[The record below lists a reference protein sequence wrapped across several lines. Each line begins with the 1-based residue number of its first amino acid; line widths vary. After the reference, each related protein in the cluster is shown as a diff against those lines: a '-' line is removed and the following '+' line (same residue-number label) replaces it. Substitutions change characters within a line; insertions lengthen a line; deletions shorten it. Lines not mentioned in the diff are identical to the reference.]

1 MRIAIAGFF
10 RADFDPIAARTLLAV
25 APGAHPCILRD
36 LDYRKLRPGVRLEP
50 CGPEHRPRQAG
61 STRGPRAAFR
71 HSLDE
76 RESIPPAPT
85 DPCDVPDRKR
95 SAHFEL

>member
-10 RADFDPIAARTLLAV
+10 RADFDPIAARTLLAA

-50 CGPEHRPRQAG
+50 CGPEHRPRAG
-61 STRGPRAAFR
+61 R
-71 HSLDE
+71 
-76 RESIPPAPT
+76 
-85 DPCDVPDRKR
+85 
-95 SAHFEL
+95 